1 MTRTEIIDFLNS
13 KETYDRVLE
22 IIQDKGGDE
31 LSHQP
36 LYGFIA
42 GGSIANTIHH
52 ILNNTVQP
60 VINDIDVF
68 CLDNSESLYFH
79 QIGENNFID
88 EFTGVGINQD
98 GYGVTYLG
106 PQGERISMYNSERF
120 GVVNKVSI
128 RVSNHRL
135 GTIPNFNPVNYYN
148 EVLNQFDINC
158 CSAGIDRVNN
168 KIVYTENFVYFLLK
182 NKIEV
187 ITLHTPIKSFI
198 RLHNKIKDLN
208 CECDLENEIKLLK
221 HGFICSDMFDRRF
234 GDEWYEKINN
244 NLEIVTEHFEV
255 TAQKNDKSLVQLI
268 FDIGGVNKN
277 IYRYQPKKFRIEDF
291 AFVFSRNYFN
301 KAGLMVLWDIMVRD
315 KNPEKK
321 VIIREFL
328 NKFKQKN
335 IEGFTSELN
344 IQYSG
349 NFDFYNECIF
359 SGDVN
364 INMSSMFPFKKLNFF
379 EVIGLIPG
387 YLDKEFSCDDLEKI
401 ESFHLESH
409 SLELSSFFVDN
420 VKDHLETLIGVTKM
434 FYNKKEDQL
443 DVTTLI
449 KCIRRFNKI
458 DRKNFNTFSK
468 ELKLEALK
476 KSLNSIWIKDCN
488 YFPKFKIKKEY

>member
-1 MTRTEIIDFLNS
+1 MTRTEIIEFLDS
-13 KETYDRVLE
+13 KETYNKVLE

-36 LYGFIA
+36 LGGFIA
-42 GGSIANTIHH
+42 GGSVANTIHH
-52 ILNNTVQP
+52 ILNNTTKP

-68 CLDNSESLYFH
+68 CIYNISDLWFLQFNENS
-79 QIGENNFID
+79 FID

-98 GYGVTYLG
+98 SYGSTYLG
-106 PQGERISMYNSERF
+106 PQGERISMYDSQRF
-120 GVVNKVSI
+120 GIVNKVSI
-128 RVSNHRL
+128 KVSNNRL
-135 GTIPNFNPVNYYN
+135 GYITDFNPINYYN

-168 KIVYTENFVYFLLK
+168 KIVYTENFIYFLLK
-182 NKIEV
+182 NKIE
-187 ITLHTPIKSFI
+187 ITTLHTPIKTFI

-221 HGFICSDMFDRRF
+221 HAFICGDMFDRRF

-244 NLEIVTEHFEV
+244 NLEIVTEHFEIA
-255 TAQKNDKSLVQLI
+255 TQKNDKSLTQLL
-268 FDIGGVNKN
+268 FDVGGINKN
-277 IYRYQPKKFRIEDF
+277 IYTYQPKKFRIEDF
-291 AFVFSRNYFN
+291 AFVVSRNYFS
-301 KAGLMVLWDIMVRD
+301 KAGLMVLWNIMVRD

-321 VIIREFL
+321 VIITEFL

-335 IEGFTSELN
+335 IERSISELG

-349 NFDFYNECIF
+349 NFDFYNESIF

-364 INMSSMFPFKKLNFF
+364 ISMSSMVFLKKFNFF
-379 EVIGLIPG
+379 EAIGLIPG

-401 ESFHLESH
+401 ESFQLESH
-409 SLELSSFFVDN
+409 SLELNSFFVDN
-420 VKDHLETLIGVTKM
+420 VRDHLEILIEVTRM
-434 FYNKKEDQL
+434 FYNKKEEQL
-443 DVTTLI
+443 DVNTLV

-468 ELKLEALK
+468 ELKLAALK
-476 KSLNSIWIKDCN
+476 KSLNNIWIKDCN
-488 YFPKFKIKKEY
+488 FFPKFKIKKEY